1 MAARGS
7 IRLFAE
13 KVKQIGL
20 QFTMKVPITY
30 WQEKDGMFLGFL
42 NEFPD
47 HWTQGETMDDLMEHL
62 KDLHSTF
69 TAETLPGIRRVTELE
84 VA

>member
-20 QFTMKVPITY
+20 QFRMKVPITY

-47 HWTQGETMDDLMEHL
+47 HWTQGETMDNLM
-62 KDLHSTF
+62 
-69 TAETLPGIRRVTELE
+69 
-84 VA
+84 